1 MEVEEVENVE
11 EVEEVENEK
20 EIDEAENVEEIDE
33 VENVEVE
40 FADDVAKVDE
50 VYLGSGN
57 ILDPAPPTPT
67 SRFEVINI
75 DDENASEHFYSP
87 HKIPNN
93 LWSVFERNRGVEET
107 VPTLTPESETELS
120 TEEIVASGLDVA
132 GVMTYDVSEAE
143 PTLDGEL
150 VEIDDLPKP
159 SEHESEV
166 LVIERVSETE
176 ENQNESGRKDP
187 KSFEFNL
194 PGVQSVDQEG
204 VKVHSFGAE
213 QIIPLR

>member
-1 MEVEEVENVE
+1 MEVKEV
-11 EVEEVENEK
+11 
-20 EIDEAENVEEIDE
+20 ENVEEIDE

-40 FADDVAKVDE
+40 FEDDVEKVDE

-57 ILDPAPPTPT
+57 ILVSAPPTPT

-75 DDENASEHFYSP
+75 DDENAAEHFYSP

-120 TEEIVASGLDVA
+120 TEEIVSSGLNAA
-132 GVMTYDVSEAE
+132 GIMTYDAVSEDE
-143 PTLDGEL
+143 PTLAGEI

-194 PGVQSVDQEG
+194 PWVQSVDQDE
-204 VKVHSFGAE
+204 VKVQSLGAE